1 MITAKEASELYNG
14 ILILRDKYITE
25 VIEPLIKK
33 EASMA
38 KQIKIA
44 MVGRYACEPM
54 IVFSNGYD
62 NLNYA
67 DQLEL
72 TGEIIKTLKENGYKV
87 QISCCLGT
95 QEYNSNGSLVISWD

>member
-14 ILILRDKYITE
+14 ILILRDKYISE

-33 EASMA
+33 EAPMA
-38 KQIKIA
+38 KTAKLPMI
-44 MVGRYACEPM
+44 GRYTCEHM
-54 IVFSNGYD
+54 IYFSNGYD

-72 TGEIIKTLKENGYKV
+72 TEEIIKTLKENGYKV
-87 QISCCLGT
+87 QTSCGLGT